1 MEDYLVQQQIKNM
14 LANKIA
20 LEGGVLVGGKRRKR
34 KPSAWGKKVKS
45 YMKKYGMSLGEAA
58 HAASKKRGSG
68 YESDDLI
75 GEGRRRRRK
84 KKYGSGSG
92 SKMSSKQLEK
102 ILYTPED
109 RLKQKLAEKKWVKDQ
124 LFVSEC
130 GKIPRKNATKAQ
142 LREYYEKCQKPNL
155 KKAYKAAMKG
165 VLAAPLVTEQA
176 RIKEAREKAEETY
189 KDYLTESLASLV
201 SEHK

>member
-14 LANKIA
+14 LENKIA
-20 LEGGVLVGGKRRKR
+20 LEGGVLVGGKRRKK
-34 KPSAWGKKVKS
+34 KPSAFNKKVKS

-75 GEGRRRRRK
+75 GEDKRKRK
-84 KKYGSGSG
+84 KKYGSGS
-92 SKMSSKQLEK
+92 KMSNKQLEK

-109 RLKQKLAEKKWVKDQ
+109 RLKQKLDEKKWVKNQ
-124 LFVSEC
+124 LFISEC
-130 GKIPRKNATKAQ
+130 GKIPKNASKAQ
-142 LREYYEKCQKPNL
+142 LREYYERCQKPNL
-155 KKAYKAAMKG
+155 KKAYRSAMKD
-165 VLAAPLVTEQA
+165 VLSSKLGEEQA
-176 RIKEAREKAEETY
+176 RLKTAREKAEEAY

-201 SEHK
+201 VK